1 MLLYVVA
8 FIGGVLTIASPC
20 ILPVLPLVFARVDQ
34 PFRRSGLPLLAGM
47 AITFAGVAAVA
58 TFAGSWVVRA
68 NEGGRVVAMIVF
80 AILGLTLLF
89 PKLAEFLSRP
99 FVRLGGVAQGSPGA
113 PPGIGRSVLLGIS
126 TGLLWTPCAGPILG
140 LILTGAAIEGASLK
154 SALLLFIFAAGAA
167 CSLAVAL
174 LAGNKVLKMM
184 KRSLGV
190 ETWIRKG
197 LGVAVLLGVAAIASG
212 SETGVLARLSYAS
225 TAGFE
230 QRIVTRIH
238 ELTSTRAANRE
249 SNPAPA
255 NAATVALVPVA
266 LGNEGPMPSLN
277 GAIEWINS
285 KPLTT
290 EELRGKVVLVDF
302 WTYSCI
308 NCLRAE
314 PYVEAWAEKYKD
326 AGLVVIGVHTPEFAF
341 EREPANVKKA
351 VKDLKITYPVAL
363 DSNYAIWKAFHN
375 EYWPADY
382 FVDKTGTIR
391 FHAFGEGKYDESEQV
406 IQQLLKDNGAT
417 VQAGGFVSVQGTGVE
432 AAPDSKDT
440 MSPETYVGY
449 ARQQQF
455 ASAEP
460 LKRDEPFK
468 YTVSPRLN
476 LNQWGLAGEWNVR
489 DWNAILT
496 EAPGKILFRFHARDF
511 HAVLG
516 PGPDGKPIRF
526 KILLDGAPAG
536 DDRGMDVDDKGR
548 GTVKEFR
555 LYQLIRQRGTVE
567 DRTIEIDFLDPGVE
581 AFSFTFG

>member
-1 MLLYVVA
+1 MLLYAIA

-20 ILPVLPLVFARVDQ
+20 ILPVLPLVFARVGQ
-34 PFRRSGLPLLAGM
+34 PFRRSGLPLLVGM
-47 AITFAGVAAVA
+47 AITFACVAAVA

-80 AILGLTLLF
+80 AVLGLALLF
-89 PKLAEFLSRP
+89 PQLAEYLSRP
-99 FVRLGGVAQGSPGA
+99 FVRLGGFAQGSPSA
-113 PPGIGRSVLLGIS
+113 PPGIGRSLLLGIS

-154 SALLLFIFAAGAA
+154 SALLLLIFAAGAA
-167 CSLAVAL
+167 SSLALAL
-174 LAGNKVLKMM
+174 LAGNKVFKMM

-190 ETWIRKG
+190 EVWIRRG

-230 QRIVTRIH
+230 QRILTRFH
-238 ELTSTRAANRE
+238 ELTSTRAASRD
-249 SNPAPA
+249 SKPVLAG
-255 NAATVALVPVA
+255 AATPALVPIA
-266 LGNEGPMPSLN
+266 LDNEGPMPSLN

-290 EELRGKVVLVDF
+290 EELRGKVVLIDF

-308 NCLRAE
+308 NCLRAT
-314 PYVEAWAEKYKD
+314 PFVEAWAEKYKD

-341 EREPANVKKA
+341 EKEPTNVQKA

-363 DSNYAIWKAFHN
+363 DSNYTIWKAFHN

-406 IQQLLKDNGAT
+406 IQQLLNDKGAN
-417 VQAGGFVSVQGTGVE
+417 VQAGGFVNVQGTG
-432 AAPDSKDT
+432 AMAPPDSKDT
-440 MSPETYVGY
+440 MSPETYIGY

-460 LKRDEPFK
+460 LKRDAPFK

-496 EAPGKILFRFHARDF
+496 DAPGKIVFRFHARDF

-516 PGPDGKPIRF
+516 PGPDGKPVRF
-526 KILLDGAPAG
+526 RVLLDGAPPG
-536 DDRGMDVDDKGR
+536 DDGGVDVDAKGK

-555 LYQLIRQRGTVE
+555 LYQLIRQKGTVE
-567 DRTIEIDFLDPGVE
+567 DRTIEIDFLDPAVQ
-581 AFSFTFG
+581 AFAFTFG